1 MKAKFDLK
9 FLGRPVTLN
18 NLEIQF
24 GFRKIYITHPELAG
38 PINAEKNDLTY
49 IHYYLLQYFQQTV
62 EITIAI
68 CRNYHTQK

>member
-38 PINAEKNDLTY
+38 ANNAEKNNLIYYILT
-49 IHYYLLQYFQQTV
+49 
-62 EITIAI
+62 ITIM
-68 CRNYHTQK
+68 